1 MSWTS
6 PISCDAMGA
15 GDAMTEQTGLSSPPA
30 ESAAR
35 EAGGTLST
43 LSGMTFLWP
52 LQFASAMSATTA
64 SALRW
69 YSELL
74 AGAAN
79 ADAATVEPAWTTPNR
94 VSLELPTLRLRD
106 FSNGATGQPAL
117 ICAPYALHGATIA
130 DFAPGH
136 SIVEAL
142 RQAGLAR
149 LALTEWRSCAPDMR
163 HFSIDTYL
171 ADLNVVVDELKP
183 PVDLIGLCQGGWMAL
198 VYAARF
204 PEKVRRLVLT
214 GAPVDVRAARS
225 QLMRAVDEL
234 PFGAFENLVRIGEGR
249 VLGRYALKLWGS
261 AAAVSD
267 PAQVLQLLPGLHDT
281 RLDALKRRFAEWHSW
296 TVDLPGAYYLQ
307 VVQQV
312 FQENQIAEGRFVAL
326 GRVIDLGTIRVPM
339 YLLAAGDDEVV
350 DPEQLFAVTRLT
362 KTPPDC
368 IAVETVPCGHLGLFM
383 GADTMAGAWP
393 RIAQWLSRDVR
404 MALAS

>member
-1 MSWTS
+1 
-6 PISCDAMGA
+6 
-15 GDAMTEQTGLSSPPA
+15 MTERSGIPSPPA

-35 EAGGTLST
+35 EAGATPT
-43 LSGMTFLWP
+43 LSGMPFLWP
-52 LQFASAMSATTA
+52 LQFACAVSDSTA

-69 YSELL
+69 YSGLL
-74 AGAAN
+74 AGAA
-79 ADAATVEPAWTTPNR
+79 DAEAVTVEPAWTTPNR
-94 VSLELPTLRLRD
+94 VSLELSTLRLRD

-149 LALTEWRSCAPDMR
+149 VALTDWRSCAPEMR

-171 ADLNVVVDELKP
+171 ADLNVVIDQLKP

-204 PEKVRRLVLT
+204 PEKVRRIVLV

-234 PFGAFENLVRIGEGR
+234 PLGAFENLVRMGEGR

-267 PAQVLQLLPGLHDT
+267 PAHVLQLPAGRHDARFDT
-281 RLDALKRRFAEWHSW
+281 LKQRFAAWHAS
-296 TVDLPGAYYLQ
+296 TVDLPGTYYIQ

-312 FQENQIAEGRFVAL
+312 FKENAIAEGRFVAL
-326 GRVIDLGTIRVPM
+326 GRVVDLGTVRVPM

-362 KTPPDC
+362 KTPPDR
-368 IAVETVPCGHLGLFM
+368 VEIETAPCGHLGLFM

-393 RIAQWLSRDVR
+393 RIGQWLSRDLP